1 MWITAT
7 RPAVSRGA
15 HRLCHDLKMHTNP
28 SSAVPPPLRRS
39 RLRFAAMVLLG
50 LLAAG
55 AAGMSGH
62 WVQAPTIGWCA
73 AALTYVVW
81 VWLVIGRL
89 DPADTRL
96 HATTEDPA
104 RSTTD
109 LLILAANAA
118 SLAAAGAVIV
128 DSHNN
133 TDTLS
138 RIAGGLLAVVS
149 VALSWTLVQTLFTLR
164 YAELYYGTGTRAGSR
179 VGGIDFNQ
187 SSPPQY
193 TDFAYLATSLGMTYQ
208 VSDTA
213 LQNHGI
219 RAEALKHSL
228 LSYLFG
234 TIILAT
240 TINLVV
246 GVAA

>member
-1 MWITAT
+1 MPGRTVRT
-7 RPAVSRGA
+7 
-15 HRLCHDLKMHTNP
+15 
-28 SSAVPPPLRRS
+28 RRS
-39 RLRFAAMVLLG
+39 RLRFAVMLLAG
-50 LLAAG
+50 LLAATV
-55 AAGMSGH
+55 AGLAGH
-62 WVQAPTIGWCA
+62 WVQAPTIGWSA
-73 AALTYVVW
+73 AALTYLVW

-89 DPADTRL
+89 DPASTRL
-96 HATTEDPA
+96 HATAEDPA

-109 LLILAANAA
+109 LLILAANGA
-118 SLAAAGAVIV
+118 SLAAVAAVIV
-128 DSHNN
+128 DSHSNSN
-133 TDTLS
+133 TAA
-138 RIAGGLLAVVS
+138 RIGGGLLALAS
-149 VALSWTLVQTLFTLR
+149 VALSWMLVQTLFTLR
-164 YAELYYGTGTRAGSR
+164 YAQLYYGTGRKAGNKI
-179 VGGIDFNQ
+179 GGIDFNQ
-187 SSPPQY
+187 SRPPQY

-246 GVAA
+246 GVAGS

>member
-1 MWITAT
+1 MNTT
-7 RPAVSRGA
+7 SMPGRTVR
-15 HRLCHDLKMHTNP
+15 T
-28 SSAVPPPLRRS
+28 RRS
-39 RLRFAAMVLLG
+39 RLRFAVMLLAG
-50 LLAAG
+50 LLAATV
-55 AAGMSGH
+55 AGLAGH
-62 WVQAPTIGWCA
+62 WVQAPTIGWSA
-73 AALTYVVW
+73 AALTYLVW

-89 DPADTRL
+89 DPASTRL
-96 HATTEDPA
+96 HATAEDPA

-109 LLILAANAA
+109 LLILAANGA
-118 SLAAAGAVIV
+118 SLAAVAAVIV
-128 DSHNN
+128 DSHSNSN
-133 TDTLS
+133 TAA
-138 RIAGGLLAVVS
+138 RIGGGLLALAS
-149 VALSWTLVQTLFTLR
+149 VALSWMLVQTLFTLR
-164 YAELYYGTGTRAGSR
+164 YAQLYYGTGRKAGNKI
-179 VGGIDFNQ
+179 GGIDFNQ
-187 SSPPQY
+187 SRPPQY

-246 GVAA
+246 GVAGS